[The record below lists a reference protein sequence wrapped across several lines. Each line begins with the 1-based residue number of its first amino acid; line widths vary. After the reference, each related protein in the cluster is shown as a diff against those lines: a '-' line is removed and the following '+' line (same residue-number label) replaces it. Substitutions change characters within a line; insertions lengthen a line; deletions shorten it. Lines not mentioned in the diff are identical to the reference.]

1 MSARPLVMSAHQ
13 APSHAVR
20 GAVIVAAAAMLFVG
34 CLDFEDPMI
43 PNRSAPAVL
52 QANMRVFDEGAFQ
65 VDGSLSPGR
74 DSTGFRRPV
83 QSPFIIAAGN
93 VIEPRTLSPTGTR
106 TYSTIMPI
114 PRRQTLGPFTLQAP
128 NVRDVGQLPE
138 ILWHGLQRLDPDTL
152 VVPAGADIVLRMDT
166 ADAVSLPPVPL
177 RQWFL
182 DLSTSAGV
190 FRISGNGLPP
200 LRLRIP
206 FEWVPEMD
214 GNLAFVSMIYYQSAQ
229 LRSGDNLYIGN
240 VLLDVRLRWV
250 VRFEDE
256 P

>member
-1 MSARPLVMSAHQ
+1 MNARRA
-13 APSHAVR
+13 
-20 GAVIVAAAAMLFVG
+20 GIVAAAAMLVAG

-52 QANMRVFDEGAFQ
+52 QANMRVFDEGALQ

-74 DSTGFRRPV
+74 DSIGFLRPV

-93 VIEPRTLSPTGTR
+93 VIEPRAISPTGTR

-114 PRRQTLGPFTLQAP
+114 PSRQTLGPFTLQAP
-128 NVRDVGQLPE
+128 NVRDVGQLPD
-138 ILWHGLQRLDPDTL
+138 IVWHGLQRLDPDTL

-166 ADAVSLPPVPL
+166 ADAVSSPPVPL

-182 DLSTSAGV
+182 ELTTQAGA
-190 FRISGNGLPP
+190 FRISGNGPPP
-200 LRLRIP
+200 LTLRIP
-206 FEWVPEMD
+206 FEWVPELVA
-214 GNLAFVSMIYYQSAQ
+214 NRAFVSMIYYQSAQ
-229 LRSGDNLYIGN
+229 LRSADNLYIGN

-250 VRFEDE
+250 IRFEDE